1 MGNKSIQK
9 FFADQNSVIDLSSL
23 GNAKGAK
30 VSLSGPDMN
39 ITTPRGSVIIV
50 NGALYSSI
58 KGNNLA
64 VKFKDKTIT
73 GAKILGSV
81 DLKDIQ
87 LERIDSSLVDSA
99 QVEKKGNGKRRNK
112 KEEEELKKQL
122 DDAENAKKEADK
134 AKEEAEKA
142 KEAAEKA
149 LNEAFEVQN
158 SSKQMEEMLQEFLA
172 DNVAKD
178 NLAQQSDA
186 SQQNT
191 QAKAT
196 QASKQ
201 NDAEKVLPQPINK
214 NTSTGKSNSSKNEEN
229 KLDAESVKEPLKVTL
244 ALAAESNSGSK
255 DDSIT
260 NFTKPQFVG
269 STAPNATVII
279 KINGIAV
286 GQAVADSLGNFTFT
300 APETLTDGTYN
311 LEAEAKTAD
320 GSGSAKLVITIDSVT
335 DKPTFEL
342 SPESSV
348 SGHKGLTPTLTPSI
362 VGTAE
367 ENAKVDIYV
376 DNKLVASVDV
386 DKDGNWSY
394 EFKDNELSEG
404 ENSIKVVAV
413 DKA

>member
-149 LNEAFEVQN
+149 LNEAFEVQ
-158 SSKQMEEMLQEFLA
+158 
-172 DNVAKD
+172 
-178 NLAQQSDA
+178 
-186 SQQNT
+186 
-191 QAKAT
+191 
-196 QASKQ
+196 
-201 NDAEKVLPQPINK
+201 
-214 NTSTGKSNSSKNEEN
+214 
-229 KLDAESVKEPLKVTL
+229 
-244 ALAAESNSGSK
+244 
-255 DDSIT
+255 
-260 NFTKPQFVG
+260 
-269 STAPNATVII
+269 
-279 KINGIAV
+279 
-286 GQAVADSLGNFTFT
+286 
-300 APETLTDGTYN
+300 
-311 LEAEAKTAD
+311 
-320 GSGSAKLVITIDSVT
+320 
-335 DKPTFEL
+335 
-342 SPESSV
+342 
-348 SGHKGLTPTLTPSI
+348 
-362 VGTAE
+362 
-367 ENAKVDIYV
+367 
-376 DNKLVASVDV
+376 
-386 DKDGNWSY
+386 
-394 EFKDNELSEG
+394 
-404 ENSIKVVAV
+404 
-413 DKA
+413 

>member
-39 ITTPRGSVIIV
+39 ITTPHGSVIIV

-142 KEAAEKA
+142 KEAAEKRSMKR
-149 LNEAFEVQN
+149 LKYRTRQ
-158 SSKQMEEMLQEFLA
+158 SK
-172 DNVAKD
+172 
-178 NLAQQSDA
+178 
-186 SQQNT
+186 
-191 QAKAT
+191 
-196 QASKQ
+196 
-201 NDAEKVLPQPINK
+201 
-214 NTSTGKSNSSKNEEN
+214 
-229 KLDAESVKEPLKVTL
+229 LK
-244 ALAAESNSGSK
+244 K
-255 DDSIT
+255 CCR
-260 NFTKPQFVG
+260 
-269 STAPNATVII
+269 
-279 KINGIAV
+279 
-286 GQAVADSLGNFTFT
+286 TFW
-300 APETLTDGTYN
+300 LTM
-311 LEAEAKTAD
+311 
-320 GSGSAKLVITIDSVT
+320 
-335 DKPTFEL
+335 
-342 SPESSV
+342 
-348 SGHKGLTPTLTPSI
+348 
-362 VGTAE
+362 
-367 ENAKVDIYV
+367 
-376 DNKLVASVDV
+376 
-386 DKDGNWSY
+386 
-394 EFKDNELSEG
+394 
-404 ENSIKVVAV
+404 
-413 DKA
+413 